1 MLIREAVVADA
12 AAIAKVGVDTWRS
25 AYRGIMPDERL
36 EALSYERA
44 TERNRQ
50 RLEGGESGSLWLVAE
65 SGEEVVGFASAGPAR
80 EEEAPGMGEVYGI
93 YVLEA
98 HQRKGIGRMLM
109 EKAVRR
115 LLAGGMRS
123 LVVWVLKEGPA
134 RGFYERLGGQLLG
147 SKIITTG
154 GCELEAVSYGWP
166 DMAVLVE
173 AAGGRR

>member
-1 MLIREAVVADA
+1 MLIREAVPADA

-50 RLEGGESGSLWLVAE
+50 RLESAESGSFWLVAD
-65 SGEEVVGFASAGPAR
+65 SGEEVVGFAFAGPAG
-80 EEEAPGMGEVYGI
+80 EEEAPGTGEVHAI

-98 HQRKGIGRMLM
+98 HQKRGIGRMLM
-109 EKAVRR
+109 EEATFR
-115 LLAGGMRS
+115 LLAAGMRS

-134 RGFYERLGGQLLG
+134 RGFYERLGGKLRG

-154 GCELEAVSYGWP
+154 GWELDAVSYWWP
-166 DMAVLVE
+166 DIAVLLE
-173 AAGGRR
+173 GGGRQ